1 MHRIEH
7 LCKRM
12 QSVVE
17 NGNFVLV
24 GAQVNKQVI
33 EEKN

>member
-1 MHRIEH
+1 
-7 LCKRM
+7 M